1 MDIRLQNQSFEASNI
16 INPLLEDGFI
26 GQQETTDDEF
36 DEILAQMGCDDL
48 FHGLDILNSNPI
60 NGLSNDLFQSD
71 SISGKL
77 TNDNIL
83 FENSFDILN
92 DVSFNEI
99 SSTPSSPIA
108 DNPIAVNSLNSRQ
121 SSLSEPMVLDSMTC
135 NNIPTVKQTLGTTVA
150 NQKIQLVRPTIV
162 QQSQQSPL
170 METQS
175 QTQTAIPV
183 NLTDLLSI
191 IKEQQQQK
199 QQLLMQQKVQQILI
213 QQLKTNTQQLNKPL
227 ISVPTNNSSFKTTQ
241 SVVPP
246 VTVAMNP
253 TTTLLTTGP
262 LILHQQQQKEVIDK
276 IPIQR
281 LSANT
286 STVSATIKR
295 ETQSPTTT
303 TNDIK
308 PNVKVFNNNNN
319 INTNNNPIVPEKR
332 TAHNAIER
340 RYRSSINDKITEL
353 KNMIVGPEAKLNKSA
368 VLRKVIEYIHYL
380 QNTNAKLKQENMQLK
395 LLSANNNSANSP
407 KSQILINSSANS
419 PEFTPPHSDCSS
431 SASSPDQSG
440 LNSSEPNSP
449 LFYSSDGSR
458 MVLCVL
464 VFGILAFNP
473 LGFLMSRTDP
483 SSFNYDDGHGAGRAI
498 LNFLS
503 GDENK
508 WWKDVFNGS
517 FVTSFIWFLNFFI
530 CYFFLRK
537 ALKTHNNNNC
547 QNQQKY
553 SIYIIQANAD
563 LKAGKIKS
571 AKKNYIL
578 ALFNITGNCLP
589 HSLFGKIVAFL
600 WQLFRYW
607 LNMLYVGIWISSKDK
622 QSDETISKLIC
633 FINCRLNS
641 IDLVEN
647 QGKPSIMGYIH
658 ALNALNESF
667 LIPVNSGHQSIS
679 YLLAALRFKTQSNLL
694 ARYYLHKA
702 AKCSNEE
709 TQLFLLKSIGKRF
722 FNKPHMNWN
731 YSFDKSSIFVKTNFI
746 ITDALT
752 FVSNKY
758 RRYLIK
764 KCILTLMNPRNGSNK
779 DPYHSDESKPKTES
793 VTIVNVIEELI
804 SNSKQYSDE
813 IAFWWSQVIKL
824 AFCWL
829 TNDEEMAK
837 DIKLEVP
844 DSLRNNSLAISLLL
858 SSKLKKYI
866 MNKKPKDTK
875 LIRNLLDRASY
886 ELWLSIETDQNSG
899 VGRIHDECHQQV
911 IEAFELLSCNWILSS
926 RVQLWEI
933 NCSQIDYNMSRHIS
947 GFRRDLST
955 LRFLVQS
962 IPSAKSKLYFFE
974 GAYRLIC
981 GSNPLESQLFF
992 ERSLRKRRL
1001 NVGSKIICNSSDD
1014 NNILSLSDQ
1023 HDFANALTLIAK
1035 YLPHCFSHPG
1045 EREGYI
1051 REANSIVDRYN
1062 KRDNVVL

>member
-1 MDIRLQNQSFEASNI
+1 M
-16 INPLLEDGFI
+16 
-26 GQQETTDDEF
+26 
-36 DEILAQMGCDDL
+36 
-48 FHGLDILNSNPI
+48 
-60 NGLSNDLFQSD
+60 
-71 SISGKL
+71 
-77 TNDNIL
+77 
-83 FENSFDILN
+83 
-92 DVSFNEI
+92 
-99 SSTPSSPIA
+99 
-108 DNPIAVNSLNSRQ
+108 
-121 SSLSEPMVLDSMTC
+121 
-135 NNIPTVKQTLGTTVA
+135 
-150 NQKIQLVRPTIV
+150 
-162 QQSQQSPL
+162 
-170 METQS
+170 
-175 QTQTAIPV
+175 
-183 NLTDLLSI
+183 
-191 IKEQQQQK
+191 
-199 QQLLMQQKVQQILI
+199 
-213 QQLKTNTQQLNKPL
+213 
-227 ISVPTNNSSFKTTQ
+227 
-241 SVVPP
+241 
-246 VTVAMNP
+246 
-253 TTTLLTTGP
+253 
-262 LILHQQQQKEVIDK
+262 
-276 IPIQR
+276 
-281 LSANT
+281 
-286 STVSATIKR
+286 
-295 ETQSPTTT
+295 
-303 TNDIK
+303 
-308 PNVKVFNNNNN
+308 KVFNNNN
-319 INTNNNPIVPEKR
+319 TNNSPVVPEKR

-353 KNMIVGPEAKLNKSA
+353 KNMIVGSEAKLNKSA

-380 QNTNAKLKQENMQLK
+380 QNTNAKLKQENIQLK
-395 LLSANNNSANSP
+395 LLANNNANSP
-407 KSQILINSSANS
+407 KSQILINTSANS
-419 PEFTPPHSDCSS
+419 PEFTPPHSECSS

-458 MVLCVL
+458 MVLCVFVL
-464 VFGILAFNP
+464 GILAFNP
-473 LGFLMSRTDP
+473 LGFLVSRADP
-483 SSFNYDDGHGAGRAI
+483 TSFNYNDGHGAGRAI
-498 LNFLS
+498 LNFFG

-537 ALKTHNNNNC
+537 ALKTHNNNYC
-547 QNQQKY
+547 KNQQKY
-553 SIYIIQANAD
+553 SIYITQANAD
-563 LKAGKIKS
+563 LIAGKLKS
-571 AKKNYIL
+571 AKNNYIL
-578 ALFNITGNCLP
+578 ALFNVTGDCLP
-589 HSLFGKIVAFL
+589 NSLFGKIVAFL
-600 WQLFRYW
+600 WQLSRYW
-607 LNMLYVGIWISSKDK
+607 LNMLYVGIWISSKDNK
-622 QSDETISKLIC
+622 QSDEISKLIC
-633 FINCRLNS
+633 FINCKLNS

-667 LIPVNSGHQSIS
+667 LIPVNSGHQSVS

-709 TQLFLLKSIGKRF
+709 TQPFLLKSIGKRF

-746 ITDALT
+746 ITDALA

-779 DPYHSDESKPKTES
+779 DPYHSDQSKPKPES

-829 TNDEEMAK
+829 TNDEKMAK

-844 DSLRNNSLAISLLL
+844 DSLKNNSLAISLLL
-858 SSKLKKYI
+858 SSKLKKHI
-866 MNKKPKDTK
+866 INKKPKDTK

-886 ELWLSIETDQNSG
+886 ELWRSIETDQNSG

-911 IEAFELLSCNWILSS
+911 IEAFELLSCSWILSS

-933 NCSQIDYNMSRHIS
+933 NCSQTDYNISRHIS

-962 IPSAKSKLYFFE
+962 IPSAKSKLYFYE

-1001 NVGSKIICNSSDD
+1001 NVGPKIICNSSDD
-1014 NNILSLSDQ
+1014 NNTLSLSDQ
-1023 HDFANALTLIAK
+1023 YDFANALLLSAR
-1035 YLPHCFSHPG
+1035 YLPSDCFSCPAV
-1045 EREGYI
+1045 REGYI
-1051 REANSIVDRYN
+1051 REANNIVERYN
-1062 KRDNVVL
+1062 KRHNVVL